1 MSMCLCKFLCKSH
14 RTSPLGIGETAV
26 DFTTTYDHMK
36 KVFTWKY
43 NIIGDIAAILKIF
56 GLHPKCP
63 HCVTEFAYIYHPRRP
78 EANTGNEEST

>member
-1 MSMCLCKFLCKSH
+1 M
-14 RTSPLGIGETAV
+14 
-26 DFTTTYDHMK
+26 DFGS
-36 KVFTWKY
+36 